1 MNHLS
6 RAASHHRRPSRRLA
20 HTLIPAALALV
31 SAACTSVPASTGAEP
46 ATAASALPRENFD
59 YRGWDA
65 YLGGSES
72 SQYSALTQ
80 ITKDNVN
87 QLQVAWTYE
96 TGPSQPPQFNPIVA
110 DGKMFVLRGD
120 GKIAALNPATG
131 QEIWQSATTG
141 RIGVRGINYWQ
152 SDDGADR
159 RLVFLN
165 DGLVRAI
172 DTRTGQYIP
181 NFSIDLREALPEGS
195 VVPARPLMTNNPGR
209 VFEDTYIVS
218 LPAGAYDYASSPA
231 DIQAY
236 DIRTGALKWVFN
248 VVPRIGQF
256 GSDTWPEKDREKFG
270 GVHNWS
276 ESTIDPELGIAFIPT
291 GTARYDFYGGNR
303 EGDNLFANSIVAL
316 NARTGERLW
325 HFQTIHHDL
334 WDFDLP
340 NAPKLMTITKDGKK
354 IPIVVLA
361 SKTGFIYAFDR
372 RTGEPVWPIEE
383 RPVPAS
389 DVPGE
394 KASPTQPFPT
404 WPLPF
409 ARQSFTEADINPY
422 LPEAD
427 KENLRRILRESR
439 NEGLYTPPSLR
450 GSISMPGHNGGTNWG
465 NTAVDPI
472 NQRFFVVSREI
483 PLLIKLNEDNRP
495 EALAA
500 MPNGS
505 PETNPYKSP
514 VNFLLQSNGMV
525 AIKPPF
531 SYLTAYDMNTGEII
545 WRIPNGTISTLEA
558 QGVAD
563 VGAQASRGGPVA
575 TASGLL
581 FVGTATD
588 RTFRARDAATGA
600 ELWEHKLD
608 AATEGVPAVY
618 EAGGRQFVTIPVG
631 GVGHF
636 ANNLGLGEP
645 GPSKYVTFALPAG
658 GAR

>member
-1 MNHLS
+1 
-6 RAASHHRRPSRRLA
+6 
-20 HTLIPAALALV
+20 
-31 SAACTSVPASTGAEP
+31 
-46 ATAASALPRENFD
+46 
-59 YRGWDA
+59 
-65 YLGGSES
+65 
-72 SQYSALTQ
+72 
-80 ITKDNVN
+80 
-87 QLQVAWTYE
+87 
-96 TGPSQPPQFNPIVA
+96 
-110 DGKMFVLRGD
+110 
-120 GKIAALNPATG
+120 
-131 QEIWQSATTG
+131 
-141 RIGVRGINYWQ
+141 
-152 SDDGADR
+152 
-159 RLVFLN
+159 
-165 DGLVRAI
+165 
-172 DTRTGQYIP
+172 
-181 NFSIDLREALPEGS
+181 
-195 VVPARPLMTNNPGR
+195 MTNNPGR
-209 VFEDTYIVS
+209 IFEDTYIVS

-256 GSDTWPEKDREKFG
+256 GSDTWPERDREKFG

-303 EGDNLFANSIVAL
+303 PGDNLFANSLVAL
-316 NARTGERLW
+316 DARTGERLW

-394 KASPTQPFPT
+394 QASPTQPFPT
-404 WPLPF
+404 HPQPF
-409 ARQSFTEADINPY
+409 ARQSFTEADINPH

-439 NEGLYTPPSLR
+439 NEGLYTPPSTR
-450 GSISMPGHNGGTNWG
+450 GTVSMPGHNGGTNWG
-465 NTAVDPI
+465 NTASDPL

-483 PLLIKLNEDNRP
+483 PVIIKLNELPNE
-495 EALAA
+495 EALARA
-500 MPNGS
+500 RERMPNAQ
-505 PETNPYKSP
+505 PDTYPYTSP

-531 SYLTAYDMNTGEII
+531 SFLTAYDMNTGNIL
-545 WRIPNGTISTLEA
+545 WRIPNGTVTPLEQ

-588 RTFRARDAATGA
+588 RTFRARDAATGE

-618 EAGGRQFVTIPVG
+618 EVDGRQFVTIPVG

-636 ANNLGLGEP
+636 ANNLGLGEA

-658 GAR
+658 RAR

>member
-1 MNHLS
+1 MAREKSNRCKIGSLL
-6 RAASHHRRPSRRLA
+6 RALVPAS
-20 HTLIPAALALV
+20 IVLV
-31 SAACTSVPASTGAEP
+31 SAGCTTASDAGAAATASTAP
-46 ATAASALPRENFD
+46 LPRENFD

-65 YLGGSES
+65 YLGGAES
-72 SQYSALTQ
+72 SQFSALTQ

-96 TGPSQPPQFNPIVA
+96 TGPGQPPQFNPIVA

-120 GKIAALNPATG
+120 GKIAALDPATG
-131 QEIWQSATTG
+131 QEIWQSGTTG

-152 SDDGADR
+152 SQDGTDR

-172 DTRTGQYIP
+172 DTRTGQYIRD
-181 NFSIDLREALPEGS
+181 FSIDLRAALPEGS
-195 VVPARPLMTNNPGR
+195 AAPARPLMTNNPGR
-209 VFEDTYIVS
+209 IFEDTYIVS

-248 VVPRIGQF
+248 VVPRVGQF
-256 GSDTWPEKDREKFG
+256 GSDTWPERDREKFG

-303 EGDNLFANSIVAL
+303 PGDNLFANSLVAL
-316 NARTGERLW
+316 DVRTGERLW

-340 NAPKLMTITKDGKK
+340 NAPKLMTITKGGKK
-354 IPIVVLA
+354 IPVVIVA
-361 SKTGFIYAFDR
+361 SKTGFLYVFDR

-394 KASPTQPFPT
+394 QASPTQPFPT
-404 WPLPF
+404 WPQPF

-427 KENLRRILRESR
+427 KEKLRQILRESR
-439 NEGLYTPPSLR
+439 NEGLYTPPSIR
-450 GSISMPGHNGGTNWG
+450 GTVSMPGHNGGTNWG
-465 NTAVDPI
+465 NTAADPI

-483 PLLIKLNEDNRP
+483 PVIIKLFELPNE
-495 EALAA
+495 EAAA
-500 MPNGS
+500 RARERMPNAQ
-505 PETNPYKSP
+505 PDTYPYTSP

-531 SYLTAYDMNTGEII
+531 SFLTAYDMNTGNIL
-545 WRIPNGTISTLEA
+545 WRIPNGTVTPLEQ

-600 ELWEHKLD
+600 ELWEYKLD

-618 EAGGRQFVTIPVG
+618 EVGGRQFVTIPVG

-658 GAR
+658 AAQ